1 MLPGVVYV
9 SAPQTVDEREEMEV
23 EEEEEVVAEKV
34 AAAPML
40 RRSSS
45 NPASPSL
52 SILLETDDVCYLCGM
67 HGLAHCY
74 LCGMHGL
81 AHLVGLVHKPSVHCA
96 AHLDRNTSKH
106 ALRRPRPCIPC

>member
-9 SAPQTVDEREEMEV
+9 SAPQTVDEREEMEVEEEEV

-67 HGLAHCY
+67 H
-74 LCGMHGL
+74 
-81 AHLVGLVHKPSVHCA
+81 
-96 AHLDRNTSKH
+96 
-106 ALRRPRPCIPC
+106 